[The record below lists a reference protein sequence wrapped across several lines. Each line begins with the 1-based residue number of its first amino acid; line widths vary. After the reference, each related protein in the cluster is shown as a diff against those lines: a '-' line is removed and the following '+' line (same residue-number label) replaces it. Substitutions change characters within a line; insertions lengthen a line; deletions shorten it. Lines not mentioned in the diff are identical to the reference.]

1 MNVDDGAVAITG
13 GWNGTQPFL
22 GQSVQVDKW
31 KYIEL
36 NKQAA
41 WFIKG
46 VAGGKNLRGDLK
58 QVKLLEL
65 IREKMKLLHEEPLPD
80 TAVAELGDAAVAE
93 SQESQESIADPMEQL
108 DEVKPI
114 KDKGKSKAKS
124 REGPCVRQIVVPN

>member
-1 MNVDDGAVAITG
+1 MSAVADALIKAVPASGANAHKWHTVNADDGAVAITG

-22 GQSVQVDKW
+22 GQCVQVDKW
-31 KYIEL
+31 KYVEL

-65 IREKMKLLHEEPLPD
+65 IREKMKLLHE
-80 TAVAELGDAAVAE
+80 
-93 SQESQESIADPMEQL
+93 
-108 DEVKPI
+108 
-114 KDKGKSKAKS
+114 
-124 REGPCVRQIVVPN
+124 